1 MRRLPA
7 LPLAVLL
14 LSGLLLAGCSGG
26 PRAPALRDEPVYE
39 NAQEGFR
46 FLAPEK
52 WTQNV
57 RAALPSGK
65 LDRERLLVS
74 YRRTE
79 AGRPAQ
85 LEVSRADLDESAS
98 FAEHLAGPAFG
109 SARWKAR
116 GAPEELTVGGAR
128 GERHVFAE
136 PPGKDERVRE
146 VVAFRRGERCYF
158 FGGVYLAA
166 DAKAREEIRRSV
178 NSIIWKD

>member
-1 MRRLPA
+1 MRSVPA

-14 LSGLLLAGCSGG
+14 LCSLLLAGCSGR
-26 PRAPALRDEPVYE
+26 PSAPALRDEPVYE

-52 WTQNV
+52 WTQIV
-57 RAALPSGK
+57 RASLPSGK

-74 YRRTE
+74 YRRTD

-109 SARWKAR
+109 SARWKPK
-116 GAPEELTVGGAR
+116 GSPEALTVGGAR
-128 GERHVFAE
+128 GVRHVFAE
-136 PPGKDERVRE
+136 PSGKDERVRE
-146 VVAFRRGERCYF
+146 VVAFRRGGRCYF
-158 FGGVYLAA
+158 FSGVYLAA
-166 DAKAREEIRRSV
+166 DTKARDEIRRSV
-178 NSIIWKD
+178 NS